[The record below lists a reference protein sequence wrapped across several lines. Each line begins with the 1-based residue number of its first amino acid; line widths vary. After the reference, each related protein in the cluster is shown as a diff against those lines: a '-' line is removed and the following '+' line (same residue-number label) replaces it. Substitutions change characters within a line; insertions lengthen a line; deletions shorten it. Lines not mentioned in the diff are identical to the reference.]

1 MKNLSLYTV
10 LLLLTMI
17 AWSCDHDTETFDGP
31 NLVDRFGPFTL
42 LADLE
47 VNRTT
52 VDFAAGQAVRMTAQF
67 NKNINFVIRI
77 TGQESGA
84 VKIIEAFGRQLDET
98 NAVWRGGTTELPF
111 FREEMCLIEL
121 IIPEENLTQSVM
133 VEVVGTRVY
142 EGSLFADF
150 ESSLGNN
157 VELGNFEF
165 ELTPNTGV
173 RTDGNSAEGN
183 SYYLMEGT
191 DNVLR
196 NFFCGLHVIK
206 SSVTGSEYAPVPT
219 TVPEDL
225 YFNAFLYSDGRPHT
239 IAVIEF
245 VFDSND
251 NGAYDDTDA
260 LFKLDGDFPINWTG
274 WRQISHTMADIGM
287 TEEQVSKIVGIRLV
301 LISDD
306 NSQPTPPLEV
316 AFGIDFMTFTS
327 GGPLEL

>member
-1 MKNLSLYTV
+1 MKNISLYTV
-10 LLLLTMI
+10 LLLLAMVVG
-17 AWSCDHDTETFDGP
+17 SCDHETDTFDGP
-31 NLVDRFGPFTL
+31 NLIDRFGPFNFT
-42 LADLE
+42 ADLE

-52 VDFAAGQAVRMTAQF
+52 VDFSAGQAVRMTAQF
-67 NKNINFVIRI
+67 NKNVNFVIQI

-84 VKIIEAFGRQLDET
+84 VKTIEAFGRQLDDT
-98 NAVWRGGTTELPF
+98 NAVWDGGTTDLPF
-111 FREEMCLIEL
+111 FREETCTIEL
-121 IIPEENLTQSVM
+121 IIPEESLTQSVE
-133 VEVVGTRVY
+133 VEIVGTRVY
-142 EGSLFADF
+142 PGSLFTDF
-150 ESSLGNN
+150 ESGLAGN
-157 VELGNFEF
+157 VEIGNFEF

-173 RTDGNSAEGN
+173 RMDGNAAQAN

-196 NFFCGLHVIK
+196 NFFCGLHIIGAG
-206 SSVTGSEYAPVPT
+206 VTGSEYAPVPT

-251 NGAYDDTDA
+251 NGSVDESDA
-260 LFKLDGDFPINWTG
+260 LFKLDGDFPIDWTG
-274 WRQISHTMADIGM
+274 WRQISHTMADVGM

-301 LISDD
+301 LISNDAA
-306 NSQPTPPLEV
+306 QPTPPLEV